1 MKRLGIGRRRRPVP
15 PPSGDV
21 PLRTRVLI
29 AATLTIVLP
38 MLVLVYIPITYLP
51 GMGMGREGYLQL
63 LTASTALLM
72 LSGTFVIWD
81 LAREVQRANARWRDL
96 SLSDE
101 LTGIYNR
108 RYCDLRLREEIA
120 RARRHGHPLCLLLLD
135 VDHFKLINDRYG
147 HDVGDAVLKEL
158 CRVIRA
164 NSREETAL
172 CRYGG
177 DEIAAVLSET
187 SRSGAL
193 VYANRIRNVVS
204 QAPFP
209 HGEQVT
215 ISIGLGTFSDDAANA
230 EDLFKVADL
239 SLYAAKH
246 AGRNQ
251 VGV

>member
-1 MKRLGIGRRRRPVP
+1 MTRLGIGRRRQMLRPTR
-15 PPSGDV
+15 DV
-21 PLRTRVLI
+21 PLRTRVLM
-29 AATLTIVLP
+29 AVTLTTVLP

-51 GMGMGREGYLQL
+51 RMSMSRQGSLGL
-63 LTASTALLM
+63 LTVSTALLM
-72 LSGTFVIWD
+72 LSGTLVVWD
-81 LAREVQRANARWRDL
+81 LVREVQRANARWRDL
-96 SLSDE
+96 SLTDE

-120 RARRHGHPLCLLLLD
+120 RARRYGHPLCLLLID

-158 CRVIRA
+158 CRLIRI
-164 NSREETAL
+164 NSREEMAL
-172 CRYGG
+172 CRFGG
-177 DEIAAVLSET
+177 DELAAVLSET
-187 SRSGAL
+187 ARSGAL
-193 VYANRIRNVVS
+193 AYANRIRTTVS
-204 QAPFP
+204 GAAFP

-215 ISIGLGTFSDDAANA
+215 VSIGLGTFSDDAATA
-230 EDLFKVADL
+230 EDLFKAADL